1 MTMILSRGRLVLAA
15 VSLVLAGCAGQPAA
29 VERPANLPEDLLAT
43 LKRTRVRQMPL
54 SIRELSAAEAAAV
67 PERRRPARPEG
78 GAEGFR
84 AQDGERRPR
93 DFSGARPQQPGAG
106 YGKPGGGFRG
116 HDERRPPA
124 TDRKAGGH
132 SAPVKRQGE
141 RGGKPFRRRE
151 D

>member
-1 MTMILSRGRLVLAA
+1 LKKP
-15 VSLVLAGCAGQPAA
+15 SLFDEFST
-29 VERPANLPEDLLAT
+29 VELPANLPEDLLAT

-54 SIRELSAAEAAAV
+54 SIRELSAAEAASV

-93 DFSGARPQQPGAG
+93 DFGGPRPQQPGGG
-106 YGKPGGGFRG
+106 YAGKPGGGGFRS
-116 HDERRPPA
+116 HDERRPA
-124 TDRKAGGH
+124 TSDRKAGGH
-132 SAPVKRQGE
+132 SAPAKRQGE
-141 RGGKPFRRRE
+141 RAGKPFRRRE